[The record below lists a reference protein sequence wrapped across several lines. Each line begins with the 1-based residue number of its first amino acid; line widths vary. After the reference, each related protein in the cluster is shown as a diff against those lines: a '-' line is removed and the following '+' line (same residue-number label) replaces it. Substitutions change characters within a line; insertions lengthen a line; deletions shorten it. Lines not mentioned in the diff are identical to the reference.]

1 MATQFLR
8 RFFAPRSLVVIG
20 ASPKPE
26 SIGGMVLQNL
36 LQAEFPGPLWAV
48 NPRGYKEVHGVTCFR
63 RIADLP
69 EIPDL
74 AVVCSP
80 LESVPDVLERLG
92 DKQVRAALI
101 VSGGA
106 SLDPDSKAGATLRR
120 RLQRATLRSGMRV
133 LGPECL
139 GVAVPSQRLNAT
151 YASQPIADGSVA
163 YLGQSGMLGNAMIDW
178 AAGRE
183 IGFSH
188 LVTLGDSLDVQLPD
202 VIDYLNQS
210 GRCRALLL
218 HLEDIRNARHF
229 MTALRE
235 SSRNRLVLA
244 IKSGRTPEATLSPV
258 PATAGIERRDGI
270 VDAALARA
278 GVVRVADSDEL
289 FDALET
295 LSRFK
300 PPKGDRLAIVSNGVG
315 PALLA
320 IDKLIDGGG
329 LLAELS
335 ETSAQALITQKLDI
349 SRPGRNP
356 VDLGGRATPDDYLRA
371 LEIVTRDANVDAV
384 LVLHAPTRLAPSL
397 ETANA
402 LVAARQRFRHRL
414 LVSWMGLKEALDARA
429 ACNRAGIPSYVSP
442 EKAVRAFLH
451 LVRYRQVQRLLQETP
466 PSLPFDSSA
475 EIRQRCHALVD
486 DALARQRGRLT
497 HQETGEVLAAYGI
510 ECAPSEYVFD
520 LEQAERATERLQG
533 PWAVK
538 IVHRDNCEPFRY
550 WGKSRRTATSL
561 IQDLEQP
568 GRVVDAVVRLESHV
582 SEMLPD
588 SPIYSYCLQTM
599 QRGKGSLQ
607 LCAGITRDAEFGPV
621 IVFGSGGYKIDVM
634 ADRQTALPPLNLR
647 LAQELIDRTR
657 AGRLIREHSHDPQD
671 AVAWVSRLLVK
682 LSQLASDLP
691 RLKGLEINPLLL
703 NQEGL
708 MAVDFALDLGEP
720 STQAIMPYP
729 EQLRETVALKGLEV
743 EIRPIRG
750 EDAPLITHFH
760 TFLSEQ
766 SIRYRYFHH
775 KAVLSVRD
783 LAQLSQIN
791 YDRQMAFI
799 AVRRREEVDHTGT
812 GGTEM
817 ADSAPDSEE
826 MLGVVRVWNDPDN
839 IRTEFS
845 IIVRD
850 DLHGVGLGRCLMQ
863 KMIDY
868 SRQVGTLAMVGTVLN
883 DNLPMRHLL
892 AGLGFGLRTNVEE
905 GVLEATL
912 RLNDPKSEWQRH
924 RLETALD

>member
-26 SIGGMVLQNL
+26 SIGGGVLQNL
-36 LQAEFPGPLWAV
+36 LQSVFPGPLWVV

-69 EIPDL
+69 ETPDL
-74 AVVCSP
+74 AVICSP
-80 LESVPDVLERLG
+80 LEGVPEVLERLG
-92 DKQVRAALI
+92 EKQVRAALI
-101 VSGGA
+101 LSGGA
-106 SLDPDSKAGATLRR
+106 SLGDDSKAGAALRS
-120 RLQRATLRSGMRV
+120 RLQQATLRSGMRV

-139 GVAVPSQRLNAT
+139 GVAVPSARLNAT
-151 YASQPIADGSVA
+151 YASQPIGDGSVA

-218 HLEDIRNARHF
+218 HLESIRNARHF

-244 IKSGRTPEATLSPV
+244 IKSGRTQEATLNPVSP
-258 PATAGIERRDGI
+258 TAGVDRRDAI
-270 VDAALARA
+270 IDAALARA
-278 GVVRVADSDEL
+278 GVVRVDDSDEL

-300 PPKGDRLAIVSNGVG
+300 APKGGRLAIVSNGVG

-329 LLAELS
+329 VLAELS
-335 ETSAQALITQKLDI
+335 DASGEALRKQKLDV

-356 VDLGGRATPDDYLRA
+356 VDLGGRATPRDYLAA
-371 LEIVTRDANVDAV
+371 LEIVVGDPGVDAV

-397 ETANA
+397 ETANV
-402 LVAARQRFRHRL
+402 LIEARPRFRHRL
-414 LVSWMGLKEALDARA
+414 LVSWMGLKEALEARS

-451 LVRYRQVQRLLQETP
+451 LVRYRQVQDLLQQTP
-466 PSLPFDSSA
+466 PSLPFDSDPDMRA
-475 EIRQRCHALVD
+475 RCHALID
-486 DALARQRGRLT
+486 DALGRQRDRLT
-497 HQETGEVLAAYGI
+497 HQETSEVLTAYGI
-510 ECAPSEYVFD
+510 ECAPSRYVFD
-520 LEQAERATERLQG
+520 LEEAERATAQLQG

-538 IVHRDNCEPFRY
+538 AIHRDNCEPFRY
-550 WGKSRRTATSL
+550 WGESRHQATSL

-568 GRVVDAVVRLESHV
+568 GSVADAVVRLEARLG
-582 SEMLPD
+582 ETRPD
-588 SPIYSYCLQTM
+588 SLIYSYCLQTM
-599 QRGKGSLQ
+599 QRGKRSLQ

-647 LAQELIDRTR
+647 LATELIDRTR
-657 AGRLIREHSHDPQD
+657 AGRWIREHSED
-671 AVAWVSRLLVK
+671 VAASIETVARLLVK
-682 LSQLASDLP
+682 LSQMAADLP

-703 NQEGL
+703 NRDGV
-708 MAVDFALDLGEP
+708 MAVDFALDLGAD

-729 EQLRETVALKGLEV
+729 EQMREIVTLKGMPI

-775 KAVLSVRD
+775 KAVLSTRD

-799 AVRRREEVDHTGT
+799 AVRRRDAEDAAAIG
-812 GGTEM
+812 
-817 ADSAPDSEE
+817 EE

-850 DLHGVGLGRCLMQ
+850 DLHGIGLGRRLMQ

-868 SRQVGTLAMVGTVLN
+868 SRQVGTLVMVGTILT

-892 AGLGFGLRTNVEE
+892 GGLGFELRANIEE

-912 RLNDPKSEWQRH
+912 GLNDPKSDWQRH
-924 RLETALD
+924 RLETAMK

>member
-26 SIGGMVLQNL
+26 SMGGVVLRNL
-36 LQAEFPGPLWAV
+36 LQAGFDGPLWAV
-48 NPRGYKEVHGVTCFR
+48 NPRGYREVHGVACCR

-69 EIPDL
+69 EVPDL

-80 LESVPDVLERLG
+80 LHSVPGVIERLG
-92 DKQVRAALI
+92 AFGARAAL
-101 VSGGA
+101 VLSGGA
-106 SLDPDSKAGATLRR
+106 SLDALHTSSLRERLQKATLH
-120 RLQRATLRSGMRV
+120 SGMRV

-139 GVAVPSQRLNAT
+139 GIAVPSARLNAT

-188 LVTLGDSLDVQLPD
+188 LVTLGDSVDVHLPD

-210 GRCRALLL
+210 GKCRALLL
-218 HLEDIRNARHF
+218 HLESIRNARHF
-229 MTALRE
+229 MTALRDA
-235 SSRNRLVLA
+235 SRNRLVLA
-244 IKSGRTPEATLSPV
+244 IKSGRTPQATLDTLPE
-258 PATAGIERRDGI
+258 TLGIERRDVI
-270 VDAALARA
+270 VEAALARA
-278 GVVRVADSDEL
+278 GVVRVDESDEL

-300 PPKGDRLAIVSNGVG
+300 PPRGDRLAIVSNGVG

-329 LLAELS
+329 QLAELS
-335 ETSAQALITQKLDI
+335 EETAQALLEAELDV

-356 VDLGGRATPDDYLRA
+356 VDLGGGATPAHYLEA

-384 LVLHAPTRLAPSL
+384 LVLHAPTRLAPAL
-397 ETANA
+397 ETAQA
-402 LVAARQRFRHRL
+402 LIGARQRFRHRL
-414 LVSWMGLKEALDARA
+414 LVSWMGLKEALEARSA
-429 ACNRAGIPSYVSP
+429 SNRAGIPSYISP

-451 LVRYRQVQRLLQETP
+451 LVRYRRVQKLLQETP
-466 PSLPFDSSA
+466 PSLPFDSSP
-475 EIRQRCHALVD
+475 EIRARCHALIG
-486 DALARQRGRLT
+486 DALERGRDRLT
-497 HQETGEVLAAYGI
+497 HQETGEVLGAYGI
-510 ECAPSEYVFD
+510 DTAPSLYVSDF
-520 LEQAERATERLQG
+520 EQAERATMQLPG

-538 IVHRDNCEPFRY
+538 VVHRDNCEPFRY
-550 WGKSRRTATSL
+550 WRESQHQSMSL
-561 IQDLEQP
+561 VQDLEQP
-568 GRVVDAVVRLESHV
+568 GSVVDAVVRLEERV
-582 SEMLPD
+582 SETLPD

-599 QRGKGSLQ
+599 QRGKSSLQ

-621 IVFGSGGYKIDVM
+621 IVFGIGGYKIDVM
-634 ADRQTALPPLNLR
+634 ADRQVALPPLNMR

-657 AGRLIREHSHDPQD
+657 AGRLIREHAGDTEQ
-671 AVAWVSRLLVK
+671 AVSRVAQLLVK
-682 LSQLASDLP
+682 LSQMAADLP

-703 NQEGL
+703 NREGL
-708 MAVDFALDLGEP
+708 TAVDFALDLGEP
-720 STQAIMPYP
+720 AIQAIMPYP
-729 EQLRETVALKGLEV
+729 EELRETVELGGMAVEV
-743 EIRPIRG
+743 RPIRG

-775 KAVLSVRD
+775 KAVLSTRE

-799 AVRRREEVDHTGT
+799 AVRRTASGD
-812 GGTEM
+812 
-817 ADSAPDSEE
+817 EE

-850 DLHGVGLGRCLMQ
+850 DFHGIGLGKLLMQ
-863 KMIDY
+863 KMIRY
-868 SRQVGTLAMVGTVLN
+868 SRQVGTLAMVGTILT
-883 DNLPMRHLL
+883 DNLPMRSLL
-892 AGLGFGLRTNVEE
+892 AGLGFDLRTNVEE
-905 GVLEATL
+905 GVIEATL
-912 RLNDPKSEWQRH
+912 RLNSPQSDWQRH
-924 RLETALD
+924 RLEAALE

>member
-26 SIGGMVLQNL
+26 SMGGIVLQNL
-36 LQAEFPGPLWAV
+36 LQAGFAGPVWAI
-48 NPRGYKEVHGVTCFR
+48 NPRGYQEVHGVTCFR

-80 LESVPDVLERLG
+80 LSGVPAVLERLG
-92 DKQVRAALI
+92 RQQVRAALI

-106 SLDPDSKAGATLRR
+106 SLEDDSRDGKALRA
-120 RLQRATLRSGMRV
+120 RLERATLRSGMRV

-139 GVAVPSQRLNAT
+139 GVAVPSMKLNAT
-151 YASQPIADGSVA
+151 YASQPIGDGSVA

-183 IGFSH
+183 VGFSH

-202 VIDYLNQS
+202 LIDYLNQS

-218 HLEDIRNARHF
+218 HLEAFGNARHF

-244 IKSGRTPEATLSPV
+244 IKSGRTAEATLRPV
-258 PATAGIERRDGI
+258 PPTAGVDRRDAI

-278 GVVRVADSDEL
+278 GVVRVGDSDEL

-295 LSRFK
+295 LSRLK

-320 IDKLIDGGG
+320 IDRLIDGGG
-329 LLAELS
+329 RLAELG
-335 ETSAQALITQKLDI
+335 EAAADALMERRLDV

-356 VDLGGRATPDDYLRA
+356 VDLGGRATPDDYLSA
-371 LEIVTRDANVDAV
+371 LEIVTRDPNVDAV

-397 ETANA
+397 DTANA
-402 LVAARQRFRHRL
+402 LIDARQRFRHRL
-414 LVSWMGLKEALDARA
+414 LVSWMGLKEALEARA

-451 LVRYRQVQRLLQETP
+451 LVRYRQVQHLLQETP
-466 PSLPFDSSA
+466 PSLPFDSSTGS
-475 EIRQRCHALVD
+475 RQRCHALID
-486 DALARQRGRLT
+486 DALGRQRDRLT

-520 LEQAERATERLQG
+520 LEQAERATARLRG

-538 IVHRDNCEPFRY
+538 IIHRDNCEPFRY
-550 WGKSRRTATSL
+550 WGESRRQAASL

-568 GRVVDAVVRLESHV
+568 GSVVDAVVRLEARV
-582 SEMLPD
+582 GETLPD

-621 IVFGSGGYKIDVM
+621 IVFGMGGYKVDVM
-634 ADRQTALPPLNLR
+634 ADRQTALPPLNMR
-647 LAQELIDRTR
+647 LAEELMDRTR
-657 AGRLIREHSHDPQD
+657 AGRLIREHSEDPAS
-671 AVAWVSRLLVK
+671 AVDWVARLLVK
-682 LSQLASDLP
+682 LSQMASDLP

-703 NQEGL
+703 NHEGV
-708 MAVDFALDLGEP
+708 MAVDFALDLGP
-720 STQAIMPYP
+720 ASTQAIMPYP
-729 EQLRETVALKGLEV
+729 EQLRETVTLSGMEI

-775 KAVLSVRD
+775 KAVLSPRE
-783 LAQLSQIN
+783 LSQLSQIN

-799 AVRRREEVDHTGT
+799 AVRGVEQ
-812 GGTEM
+812 
-817 ADSAPDSEE
+817 SAGQESRAAGPASPSEE
-826 MLGVVRVWNDPDN
+826 MLGVVRVWNDSDN

-850 DLHGVGLGRCLMQ
+850 DLHGSGLGRRLMR

-868 SRQVGTLAMVGTVLN
+868 SRQVGTLVMVGTILS
-883 DNLPMRHLL
+883 DNLPMRRLL
-892 AGLGFGLRTNVEE
+892 VSLGFELRTNVEE
-905 GVLEATL
+905 GAVEATL
-912 RLNDPKSEWQRH
+912 KLNEPQSDWQRH
-924 RLETALD
+924 RLDAAMD

>member
-26 SIGGMVLQNL
+26 STGGVVLQNL
-36 LQAEFPGPLWAV
+36 LQAGFPGPIWAV
-48 NPRGYKEVHGVTCFR
+48 NPRGYKEVHGVACFR

-69 EIPDL
+69 ETPDL

-80 LESVPDVLERLG
+80 LSGVPEVLERLG
-92 DKQVRAALI
+92 AREVRAALI

-106 SLDPDSKAGATLRR
+106 SLSADSTSGRSLRA
-120 RLQRATLRSGMRV
+120 RLQRAALHSGMRV

-139 GVAVPSQRLNAT
+139 GVAVPFVKLNAT
-151 YASQPIADGSVA
+151 YASQPIRDGSVA

-210 GRCRALLL
+210 ARCRALLL
-218 HLEDIRNARHF
+218 HLESFQNARHF

-244 IKSGRTPEATLSPV
+244 IKSGRTAEATLSPV
-258 PATAGIERRDGI
+258 PPTAGIDRRDAI

-278 GVVRVADSDEL
+278 GVVRVSDSDEL

-329 LLAELS
+329 LLAELGKA
-335 ETSAQALITQKLDI
+335 SAEALIEQKLDI

-356 VDLGGRATPDDYLRA
+356 VDLGGSATPEDYLDA
-371 LEIVTRDANVDAV
+371 LAIVTRDPNVDAV

-397 ETANA
+397 ATANA
-402 LVAARQRFRHRL
+402 LIEARQRFRHRL

-451 LVRYRQVQRLLQETP
+451 LVRYRQVQHLLQETP
-466 PSLPFDSSA
+466 PSLPLDASA
-475 EIRQRCHALVD
+475 ERRQRCHALID
-486 DALARQRGRLT
+486 DALARQRDRLT
-497 HQETGEVLAAYGI
+497 HQETGNVLDAYGI

-533 PWAVK
+533 PWAIK

-550 WGKSRRTATSL
+550 DGESRRQAASL

-568 GRVVDAVVRLESHV
+568 GSVVDAVVRLETRISDT
-582 SEMLPD
+582 LPK

-621 IVFGSGGYKIDVM
+621 IVFGTGGYKIDVM

-657 AGRLIREHSHDPQD
+657 AGRLIREHSEDPPQ
-671 AVAWVSRLLVK
+671 AVAWVARLLVK
-682 LSQLASDLP
+682 LSQMASDLP
-691 RLKGLEINPLLL
+691 RLNGLEINPLLL
-703 NQEGL
+703 NREGL
-708 MAVDFALDLGEP
+708 MAVDFALDLGAS

-729 EQLRETVALKGLEV
+729 EQLRETLVLAGMDV

-775 KAVLSVRD
+775 KAVLSTRD

-799 AVRRREEVDHTGT
+799 AVRHREQAIARDQT
-812 GGTEM
+812 
-817 ADSAPDSEE
+817 ADEE

-845 IIVRD
+845 IIIRD
-850 DLHGVGLGRCLMQ
+850 DFHGIGLGRLLMR

-868 SRQVGTLAMVGTVLN
+868 SRQVGTLTMVGTILS
-883 DNLPMRHLL
+883 DNLPMRRLL
-892 AGLGFGLRTNVEE
+892 AGLGFALRVNVEE

-912 RLNDPKSEWQRH
+912 RLNEPQSDWQRH
-924 RLETALD
+924 RLEAALD

>member
-26 SIGGMVLQNL
+26 SMGGIVLQNL
-36 LQAEFPGPLWAV
+36 LQAGFAGPVWAV
-48 NPRGYKEVHGVTCFR
+48 NPRGYQEVHGVTCFR

-80 LESVPDVLERLG
+80 LSGVPTVLERLG
-92 DKQVRAALI
+92 RRQVRAALI

-106 SLDPDSKAGATLRR
+106 SLDADSSDGRALRA

-139 GVAVPSQRLNAT
+139 GIAVPSMKLNAT
-151 YASQPIADGSVA
+151 YASQPIGDGSVA

-202 VIDYLNQS
+202 LIDYLNQS

-218 HLEDIRNARHF
+218 HLEAFTNARHF

-258 PATAGIERRDGI
+258 PPTAGVDRRDSI

-278 GVVRVADSDEL
+278 GVVRVGDSDEL

-295 LSRFK
+295 LSRLK

-320 IDKLIDGGG
+320 IDRLIDGGG
-329 LLAELS
+329 RLAELG
-335 ETSAQALITQKLDI
+335 EGTAEALMARRLDV

-356 VDLGGRATPDDYLRA
+356 VDLGGSATPDDYLSA
-371 LEIVTRDANVDAV
+371 LEIVTRDPNVDAV

-397 ETANA
+397 ATANA
-402 LVAARQRFRHRL
+402 LIDARQRLRHRL
-414 LVSWMGLKEALDARA
+414 LVSWMGLKEALEARA

-451 LVRYRQVQRLLQETP
+451 LVRYRQVQHLLQETP

-475 EIRQRCHALVD
+475 DSRQRCHALID
-486 DALARQRGRLT
+486 DALARRRDRLT
-497 HQETGEVLAAYGI
+497 HQETGDVLAAYGI

-550 WGKSRRTATSL
+550 WGESRRQAISL
-561 IQDLEQP
+561 VQDLEQP
-568 GRVVDAVVRLESHV
+568 GSVVDAVVRLEARV
-582 SEMLPD
+582 GEALPD

-621 IVFGSGGYKIDVM
+621 IVFGMGGYKVDVM
-634 ADRQTALPPLNLR
+634 ADRQTALPPLNMR
-647 LAQELIDRTR
+647 LAEELLDRTR
-657 AGRLIREHSHDPQD
+657 AGRLIREHSEDPD
-671 AVAWVSRLLVK
+671 SAVGWVARLLVK
-682 LSQLASDLP
+682 LSQMASDLP

-703 NQEGL
+703 NHEGM
-708 MAVDFALDLGEP
+708 MAVDFALDLGP
-720 STQAIMPYP
+720 ASTQAIMPYP
-729 EQLRETVALKGLEV
+729 EQLRETVTLNGMEI

-760 TFLSEQ
+760 TFLSER

-775 KAVLSVRD
+775 KAVLSPRE
-783 LAQLSQIN
+783 LSQLSQIN

-799 AVRRREEVDHTGT
+799 AVRRVEQAPSQQGGGVGT
-812 GGTEM
+812 
-817 ADSAPDSEE
+817 AARQEE
-826 MLGVVRVWNDPDN
+826 MLGVVRVWNDSDN

-850 DLHGVGLGRCLMQ
+850 DLHGIGLGRRLMQ

-868 SRQVGTLAMVGTVLN
+868 SRQVGTLVMIGTILS
-883 DNLPMRHLL
+883 DNLPMRRLL
-892 AGLGFGLRTNVEE
+892 TALGFTLRTNVEE
-905 GVLEATL
+905 GAVEATL
-912 RLNDPKSEWQRH
+912 KLNEPQSDWQRH
-924 RLETALD
+924 RLDAALD

>member
-8 RFFAPRSLVVIG
+8 RFFAPRSLVVVG

-36 LQAEFPGPLWAV
+36 LQAGFSGPLWVV

-69 EIPDL
+69 ETPDL

-80 LESVPDVLERLG
+80 LESVPEVLERLG
-92 DKQVRAALI
+92 DRQVRAALI
-101 VSGGA
+101 VSGGV
-106 SLDPDSKAGATLRR
+106 SLDPDSKAGAALRR

-139 GVAVPSQRLNAT
+139 GVAVPSVKLNAT
-151 YASQPIADGSVA
+151 YASQPISDGTVA

-183 IGFSH
+183 VGFSH

-218 HLEDIRNARHF
+218 HLEDVRNARHF

-244 IKSGRTPEATLSPV
+244 IKSGRTAEATLSPV
-258 PATAGIERRDGI
+258 PATAGIDRRDAI
-270 VDAALARA
+270 VDTALARA

-335 ETSAQALITQKLDI
+335 ETSAQALVAQKLDV

-356 VDLGGRATPDDYLRA
+356 VDLGGRATPDHYLRA
-371 LEIVTRDANVDAV
+371 LEIVTRDPGVDAV

-397 ETANA
+397 ATANA
-402 LVAARQRFRHRL
+402 LVEARQRFRHRL

-466 PSLPFDSSA
+466 PSLPFDSDA
-475 EIRQRCHALVD
+475 EVRRRCHALVD
-486 DALARQRGRLT
+486 DALVRQRDRLT
-497 HQETGEVLAAYGI
+497 HQETGEILSAYGI

-520 LEQAERATERLQG
+520 LEQAERATERLPG

-538 IVHRDNCEPFRY
+538 IVHRDNCEPFRD
-550 WGKSRRTATSL
+550 GGESRRPATSL

-568 GRVVDAVVRLESHV
+568 GRVVDAVVRLESQV

-682 LSQLASDLP
+682 LSQMASDLP

-729 EQLRETVALKGLEV
+729 EQLRETVVLKGMEV
-743 EIRPIRG
+743 DIRPIRG

-775 KAVLSVRD
+775 KAVLSTRD

-799 AVRRREEVDHTGT
+799 AVRRREAVDQTEAPGT
-812 GGTEM
+812 KA
-817 ADSAPDSEE
+817 ADNAPAGEE

-850 DLHGVGLGRCLMQ
+850 DLHGVGLGRRLMQ

-868 SRQVGTLAMVGTVLN
+868 NRQVGTLAMVGTILS
-883 DNLPMRHLL
+883 DNLPMRRLL
-892 AGLGFGLRTNVEE
+892 AGLGFELRTNVEE

-912 RLNDPKSEWQRH
+912 RLNDPQSEWQRH

>member
-26 SIGGMVLQNL
+26 SMGGIVLQNL
-36 LQAEFPGPLWAV
+36 LQAGFAGPVWAI
-48 NPRGYKEVHGVTCFR
+48 NPRGYQEVHGVTCFR

-74 AVVCSP
+74 AIVCSP
-80 LESVPDVLERLG
+80 LSGVPAVLERLG
-92 DKQVRAALI
+92 RRQVRAALI

-106 SLDPDSKAGATLRR
+106 SLEDDSRDGKALRA
-120 RLQRATLRSGMRV
+120 RLERATLRSGMRV

-139 GVAVPSQRLNAT
+139 GVAVPSMKLNAT
-151 YASQPIADGSVA
+151 YASQPIGDGSVA

-183 IGFSH
+183 VGFSH

-202 VIDYLNQS
+202 LIDYLNQS

-218 HLEDIRNARHF
+218 HLEAFGNARHF

-244 IKSGRTPEATLSPV
+244 IKSGCTAEATLRPVSP
-258 PATAGIERRDGI
+258 TAGVDRRDAI

-278 GVVRVADSDEL
+278 GVVRVGDSDEL

-295 LSRFK
+295 LSRLK

-320 IDKLIDGGG
+320 IDRLIDGGG
-329 LLAELS
+329 RLAELG
-335 ETSAQALITQKLDI
+335 ETAADALKERRLDV

-356 VDLGGRATPDDYLRA
+356 VDLGGRATPEDYLSA
-371 LEIVTRDANVDAV
+371 LEIVARDPNVDAV

-397 ETANA
+397 ATANM
-402 LVAARQRFRHRL
+402 LIEARQRFRHRL
-414 LVSWMGLKEALDARA
+414 LVSWMGLKEALEARA

-451 LVRYRQVQRLLQETP
+451 LVRYRQVQHLLQETP
-466 PSLPFDSSA
+466 PSLPFDSSTGS
-475 EIRQRCHALVD
+475 RQRCHALID
-486 DALARQRGRLT
+486 DALNRRRDRLT

-550 WGKSRRTATSL
+550 WGESRRQATSL
-561 IQDLEQP
+561 VQDLEQP
-568 GRVVDAVVRLESHV
+568 GSVVDAVVRLEARV
-582 SEMLPD
+582 GEALPN

-621 IVFGSGGYKIDVM
+621 IVFGMGGYKVDVM
-634 ADRQTALPPLNLR
+634 ADRQTALPPLNMR
-647 LAQELIDRTR
+647 LAEELMDRTR
-657 AGRLIREHSHDPQD
+657 AGRLIREHSEDPD
-671 AVAWVSRLLVK
+671 SAVGWVARLLVK
-682 LSQLASDLP
+682 LSQMASDLP

-703 NQEGL
+703 NHEGM
-708 MAVDFALDLGEP
+708 MAVDFALDLGP
-720 STQAIMPYP
+720 ASTQAIMPYP
-729 EQLRETVALKGLEV
+729 EQLRETVTLNGMEI

-775 KAVLSVRD
+775 KAVLSPRE
-783 LAQLSQIN
+783 LSQLSQIN

-799 AVRRREEVDHTGT
+799 AVRRVEQAGGQQSGAAGT
-812 GGTEM
+812 
-817 ADSAPDSEE
+817 ASPSEE
-826 MLGVVRVWNDPDN
+826 MLGVVRVWNDSDN

-850 DLHGVGLGRCLMQ
+850 DLHGSGLGRRLMR

-868 SRQVGTLAMVGTVLN
+868 SRQVGTLVMEGTILS
-883 DNLPMRHLL
+883 DNLPMRRLL
-892 AGLGFGLRTNVEE
+892 TSLGFELRTNVEE
-905 GVLEATL
+905 GTVEATL
-912 RLNDPKSEWQRH
+912 KLNEPQSDWQRH
-924 RLETALD
+924 RLDAAMD

>member
-26 SIGGMVLQNL
+26 SMGGIVLQNL
-36 LQAEFPGPLWAV
+36 LQAGFAGPIWAV
-48 NPRGYKEVHGVTCFR
+48 NPRGYQEVHGVTCFR

-80 LESVPDVLERLG
+80 LSGIPTVLERLG
-92 DKQVRAALI
+92 RRQVRAALI
-101 VSGGA
+101 VSGGV
-106 SLDPDSKAGATLRR
+106 SLDADSSGGRALRA
-120 RLQRATLRSGMRV
+120 RLERATLRSGMRV

-139 GVAVPSQRLNAT
+139 GVAVPSMKLNAT
-151 YASQPIADGSVA
+151 YASQPIGDGSVA

-202 VIDYLNQS
+202 LIDYLNQS

-218 HLEDIRNARHF
+218 HLEAFGNARHF

-244 IKSGRTPEATLSPV
+244 IKSGRTAEATLSPV
-258 PATAGIERRDGI
+258 PPTAGIDRRDTI

-278 GVVRVADSDEL
+278 GVVRVGDSDEL

-295 LSRFK
+295 LSRLK

-320 IDKLIDGGG
+320 IDRLIDGGG
-329 LLAELS
+329 RLAALGEA
-335 ETSAQALITQKLDI
+335 SAEALMARRLDV

-356 VDLGGRATPDDYLRA
+356 VDLGGRATPDDYLSA
-371 LEIVTRDANVDAV
+371 LEIVTRDSNVDAV

-397 ETANA
+397 ATANA
-402 LVAARQRFRHRL
+402 LIDARQRFRHRL
-414 LVSWMGLKEALDARA
+414 LVSWMGLKEALEARA

-451 LVRYRQVQRLLQETP
+451 LVRYRQVQHLLQETP

-475 EIRQRCHALVD
+475 DSRQRCHALID
-486 DALARQRGRLT
+486 DALARRRDRLT
-497 HQETGEVLAAYGI
+497 HQETGDMLAAYGI

-550 WGKSRRTATSL
+550 WGESRRQAISL
-561 IQDLEQP
+561 VQDLEQP
-568 GRVVDAVVRLESHV
+568 GSVVDAVVRLEARV
-582 SEMLPD
+582 GEMLPD

-621 IVFGSGGYKIDVM
+621 IVFGMGGYKVDVM
-634 ADRQTALPPLNLR
+634 ADRQTALPPLNMR
-647 LAQELIDRTR
+647 LAEDLLDRTR
-657 AGRLIREHSHDPQD
+657 AGRLIREHSEDPD
-671 AVAWVSRLLVK
+671 NAVDWVARLLVR
-682 LSQLASDLP
+682 LSHMASDLP

-703 NQEGL
+703 NHEGM
-708 MAVDFALDLGEP
+708 MAVDFALDLGP
-720 STQAIMPYP
+720 TSTQAIMPYP
-729 EQLRETVALKGLEV
+729 EQLRETVTLSGMDI

-775 KAVLSVRD
+775 KAVLSPRE
-783 LAQLSQIN
+783 LSQLSQIN

-799 AVRRREEVDHTGT
+799 AVRRIEKAAKERSGE
-812 GGTEM
+812 GGTP
-817 ADSAPDSEE
+817 ARQEE
-826 MLGVVRVWNDPDN
+826 MLGVVRVWNDSDN

-850 DLHGVGLGRCLMQ
+850 DLHGIGLGRRLMQ

-868 SRQVGTLAMVGTVLN
+868 SRQVGTLVMVGTILS
-883 DNLPMRHLL
+883 DNLPMRRLL
-892 AGLGFGLRTNVEE
+892 TSLGFTLRTNVEE
-905 GVLEATL
+905 GAVEASL
-912 RLNDPKSEWQRH
+912 KLNEPQSDWQRH
-924 RLETALD
+924 RLDAALD

>member
-26 SIGGMVLQNL
+26 SMGGIVLQNL
-36 LQAEFPGPLWAV
+36 LQAGFAGPVWAI
-48 NPRGYKEVHGVTCFR
+48 NPRGYQEVHGVTCFR

-74 AVVCSP
+74 AIVCSP
-80 LESVPDVLERLG
+80 LSGVPAVLERLG
-92 DKQVRAALI
+92 RRQVRAALI

-106 SLDPDSKAGATLRR
+106 SLEDDSRDGKALRA
-120 RLQRATLRSGMRV
+120 RLERATLRSGMRV

-139 GVAVPSQRLNAT
+139 GVAVPSMKLNAT
-151 YASQPIADGSVA
+151 YASQPIGDGSVA

-183 IGFSH
+183 VGFSH

-202 VIDYLNQS
+202 LIDYLNQS

-218 HLEDIRNARHF
+218 HLEAFGNARHF

-244 IKSGRTPEATLSPV
+244 IKSGRTAEATLRPVSP
-258 PATAGIERRDGI
+258 TAGVDRRDAI

-278 GVVRVADSDEL
+278 GVVRVGDSDEL

-295 LSRFK
+295 LSRLK

-320 IDKLIDGGG
+320 IDRLIDGGG
-329 LLAELS
+329 RLAELG
-335 ETSAQALITQKLDI
+335 ETAADALKERRLDV

-356 VDLGGRATPDDYLRA
+356 VDLGGRATPEDYLSA
-371 LEIVTRDANVDAV
+371 LEIVARDPNVDAV

-397 ETANA
+397 ATANM
-402 LVAARQRFRHRL
+402 LIEARQRFRHRL
-414 LVSWMGLKEALDARA
+414 LVSWMGLKEALEARA

-451 LVRYRQVQRLLQETP
+451 LVRYRQVQHLLQETP
-466 PSLPFDSSA
+466 PSLPFDSSTGS
-475 EIRQRCHALVD
+475 RQRCHALID
-486 DALARQRGRLT
+486 DALNRRRDRLT

-550 WGKSRRTATSL
+550 WGESRRQATSL
-561 IQDLEQP
+561 VQDLEQP
-568 GRVVDAVVRLESHV
+568 GSVVDAVVRLEARV
-582 SEMLPD
+582 GEALPD

-621 IVFGSGGYKIDVM
+621 IVFGMGGYKVDVM
-634 ADRQTALPPLNLR
+634 ADRQTALPPLNMR
-647 LAQELIDRTR
+647 LAEELMDRTR
-657 AGRLIREHSHDPQD
+657 AGRLIREHSEDPD
-671 AVAWVSRLLVK
+671 SAVGWVARLLVK
-682 LSQLASDLP
+682 LSQMASDLP

-703 NQEGL
+703 NHEGM
-708 MAVDFALDLGEP
+708 MAVDFALDLGP
-720 STQAIMPYP
+720 ASTQAIMPYP
-729 EQLRETVALKGLEV
+729 EQLRETVTLNGMEI

-775 KAVLSVRD
+775 KAVLSPRE
-783 LAQLSQIN
+783 LSQLSQIN

-799 AVRRREEVDHTGT
+799 AVRRVEQAGGQQSGAAGT
-812 GGTEM
+812 
-817 ADSAPDSEE
+817 ASPSEE
-826 MLGVVRVWNDPDN
+826 MLGVVRVWNDSDN

-850 DLHGVGLGRCLMQ
+850 DLHGSGLGRRLMR

-868 SRQVGTLAMVGTVLN
+868 SRQVGTLVMEGTILS
-883 DNLPMRHLL
+883 DNLPMRRLL
-892 AGLGFGLRTNVEE
+892 TSLGFELRTNVEE
-905 GVLEATL
+905 GTVEATL
-912 RLNDPKSEWQRH
+912 KLNEPQSDWQRH
-924 RLETALD
+924 RLDAAMD